1 MEILKNFKT
10 KNREKFDI
18 YAFRVLFWGYI
29 LVSLLFIDRFNFMI
43 LNLSLAYIPFELS
56 VIISN
61 IKYKEKKS
69 NRLLYWVVFLLWLFF
84 YPNAPY
90 LITDFFHLARLD
102 YIDPMRDYIF
112 TSDPYVWKYF
122 CYLSTGIIFGI
133 GMGLLSLK
141 LVYKSIRDITK
152 KISSNMFIV
161 VVAVLSSYAIYIGRF
176 LRLHTLDLILYPFDT
191 IKQVVSVFSSEF
203 FYFMLYITIVQL
215 IIYAVWKLIRD

>member
-1 MEILKNFKT
+1 MEILKSFKT
-10 KNREKFDI
+10 KNREKFNI
-18 YAFRVLFWGYI
+18 YAFRVLFWSYI

-43 LNLSLAYIPFELS
+43 LNLSLVYIPFELS

-61 IKYKEKKS
+61 MKYKEKKS
-69 NRLLYWVVFLLWLFF
+69 NKLLYWVVFLLWLFF

-90 LITDFFHLARLD
+90 LITDFFHLGGLD

-161 VVAVLSSYAIYIGRF
+161 VVAILSSYAIYIGRF
-176 LRLHTLDLILYPFDT
+176 LRLHTLDLIIYPFDT
-191 IKQVVSVFSSEF
+191 IKQMTSVFSSEF

-215 IIYAVWKLIRD
+215 IIYAVWKFIRD

>member
-10 KNREKFDI
+10 KNREKLNI

-43 LNLSLAYIPFELS
+43 LNLSLVYIPFELS

-61 IKYKEKKS
+61 MKYKEKKS

-161 VVAVLSSYAIYIGRF
+161 VVAILSSYAIYIGRF
-176 LRLHTLDLILYPFDT
+176 LRLHTLDLIIYPFDT
-191 IKQVVSVFSSEF
+191 IKQMTSVFSSEF

-215 IIYAVWKLIRD
+215 IIYAIWKLIRD

>member
-10 KNREKFDI
+10 KNREKLNI
-18 YAFRVLFWGYI
+18 YAFRVLFWAYI
-29 LVSLLFIDRFNFMI
+29 LISLLFIDRFNFMI
-43 LNLSLAYIPFELS
+43 LNLSLVYIPFELS

-69 NRLLYWVVFLLWLFF
+69 NGLIYWVVFLLWIFF

-112 TSDPYVWKYF
+112 TSDPYVWKHF

-161 VVAVLSSYAIYIGRF
+161 VVAILSSYAIYMGRF
-176 LRLHTLDLILYPFDT
+176 LRLHTLDLIIYPFDT
-191 IKQVVSVFSSEF
+191 IKQMVSVFSSEF

>member
-10 KNREKFDI
+10 KNREKLNI
-18 YAFRVLFWGYI
+18 YAFRVLFWSYI
-29 LVSLLFIDRFNFMI
+29 LISLLFIDRFNFMI

-56 VIISN
+56 VIISSM
-61 IKYKEKKS
+61 KYKEKKS
-69 NRLLYWVVFLLWLFF
+69 NRLIYWVVFLLWLFF

-161 VVAVLSSYAIYIGRF
+161 VVAILSSYAIYIGRF
-176 LRLHTLDLILYPFDT
+176 LRLHTLDLIIYPFDT